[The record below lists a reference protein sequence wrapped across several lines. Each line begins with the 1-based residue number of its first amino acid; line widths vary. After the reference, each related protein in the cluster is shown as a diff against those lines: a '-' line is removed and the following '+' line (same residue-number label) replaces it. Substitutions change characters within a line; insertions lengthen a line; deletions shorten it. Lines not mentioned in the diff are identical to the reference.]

1 MSGARA
7 EYQAAVDAYVAA
19 GGDASVQRAIT
30 AISQVTKKLDQW
42 YDRQLADLG
51 ISHGD
56 WSVLSQLAK
65 ADGGPLTPSLLADAA
80 NLAPSS
86 MTSRLDRMCER
97 GLVVREPDQVKRT
110 RVLVTL
116 TEAGWELFAQ
126 AIREANVVES
136 DVLAD
141 LRPDQRTTL
150 ADLLEVVLEGLD
162 KHT

>member
-86 MTSRLDRMCER
+86 MTSRLDRMCAR

-126 AIREANVVES
+126 AVREANVVES

-141 LRPDQRTTL
+141 LRPEQRTTL

>member
-1 MSGARA
+1 
-7 EYQAAVDAYVAA
+7 
-19 GGDASVQRAIT
+19 
-30 AISQVTKKLDQW
+30 
-42 YDRQLADLG
+42 
-51 ISHGD
+51 
-56 WSVLSQLAK
+56 VLSQLAK

-141 LRPDQRTTL
+141 LRPEQRTTL

>member
-1 MSGARA
+1 MSRARA

-51 ISHGD
+51 ISHGE

>member
-7 EYQAAVDAYVAA
+7 DYQAAVDAYVAA

-141 LRPDQRTTL
+141 LRPEQRTTL

>member
-1 MSGARA
+1 MSGAHA

-141 LRPDQRTTL
+141 LRPEQRTTL

>member
-51 ISHGD
+51 ISHGE

-116 TEAGWELFAQ
+116 TEAGSELFAQ

>member
-51 ISHGD
+51 ISHGE

>member
-141 LRPDQRTTL
+141 LRPEQRTTL